1 MSPAI
6 DLRHVSKRYGRRVAV
21 DEVTMTVEEGEILAL
36 IGPNGAGKT
45 TLLRLMAGLLRP
57 TTGTILRSSGAG
69 PGGLRAP
76 CGAGPCR
83 HSPVRYFGGEH
94 TLPSHVPARRWHA
107 LWDGAAASATT
118 MQPFG
123 ILSRGTRQ
131 RIGLEAALASRDFN
145 VLLLDDPWQ
154 GLDPGSARWLADRLV
169 GHRRHAAIV
178 VSSHR
183 IRDVAGICDRCAFL
197 VEGRMAGDPRRD
209 PLAETAQTLTTPEGA

>member
-57 TTGTILRSSGAG
+57 TAGTILRSSDTG

-76 CGAGPCR
+76 GGPWPCR

-94 TLPSHVPARRWHA
+94 TLPPHVPARRWHA
-107 LWDGAAASATT
+107 LFDAAAASSTT
-118 MQPFG
+118 TQPFG
-123 ILSRGTRQ
+123 TLSRGTRQ
-131 RIGLEAALASRDFN
+131 RIGLEAALASRDFS
-145 VLLLDDPWQ
+145 VLLLDDPWH
-154 GLDPGSARWLADRLV
+154 GLDADSARWLSDRLA
-169 GHRRHAAIV
+169 GHRRRPAAIV

-183 IRDVAGICDRCAFL
+183 TRDVAGICDRCEFL

-209 PLAETAQTLTTPEGA
+209 SRPKP